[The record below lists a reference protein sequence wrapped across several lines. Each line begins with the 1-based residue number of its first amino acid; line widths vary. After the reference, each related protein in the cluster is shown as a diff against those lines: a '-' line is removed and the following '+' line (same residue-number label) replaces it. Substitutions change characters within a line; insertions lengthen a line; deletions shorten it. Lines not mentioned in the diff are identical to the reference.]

1 MPCRP
6 DEEDM
11 QLHAA
16 KSRGSIPSTPPE
28 NDGAGHAESDDD
40 GVSTE
45 DDDDDEL
52 ELPQKKRR
60 KRVPIEYVPVKR
72 WVTGDRAVM
81 PDEDIER
88 ELFETARNL
97 MALSGL
103 RKTPGLIS
111 NTDFEQEYNEP
122 LTVILNKKVWH

>member
-16 KSRGSIPSTPPE
+16 VSRGTFPSTPPE

-45 DDDDDEL
+45 ESMTMPSL
-52 ELPQKKRR
+52 TLSSKRN
-60 KRVPIEYVPVKR
+60 
-72 WVTGDRAVM
+72 AM
-81 PDEDIER
+81 
-88 ELFETARNL
+88 
-97 MALSGL
+97 S
-103 RKTPGLIS
+103 
-111 NTDFEQEYNEP
+111 
-122 LTVILNKKVWH
+122 H